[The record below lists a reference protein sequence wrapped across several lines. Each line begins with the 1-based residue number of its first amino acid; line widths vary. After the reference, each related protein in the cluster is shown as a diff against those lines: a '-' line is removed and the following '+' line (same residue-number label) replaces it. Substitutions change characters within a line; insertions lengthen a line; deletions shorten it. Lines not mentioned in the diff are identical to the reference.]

1 MQNSHDRE
9 ITDRAAITES
19 LLGRLSELDDLK
31 GSYEEKKAAVAQ
43 AQAAED
49 AAAETYERK
58 IAELLETGWATPTA
72 LASQGHEV
80 PKKRNGGRRR
90 AAAGGQHNDT
100 SGQ

>member
-1 MQNSHDRE
+1 MTE
-9 ITDRAAITES
+9 VTDRAAITES

-31 GSYEEKKAAVAQ
+31 SSYEERRAAVAQ

-49 AAAETYERK
+49 AAAEAYERK
-58 IAELLETGWATPTA
+58 IFELLETGWATPTA
-72 LASQGHEV
+72 LAGQGHEA

-90 AAAGGQHNDT
+90 VAAGGQQPDT